1 MNLGQNK
8 LVIQNIPYSE
18 KGLKSLERISP
29 ANRQVIL
36 DRNTVY
42 IVNEQSGKQY
52 KVYVGET
59 NNIQKRTLQ
68 HLKDKDDVLQ
78 QIKDGY
84 LYVIGDSECS
94 YARFTDRFFSA
105 L

>member
-1 MNLGQNK
+1 MKMTVESDK
-8 LVIQNIPYSE
+8 LVIQNIPYYE
-18 KGLKSLERISP
+18 KGLKILERISP
-29 ANRQVIL
+29 ADRQVIL

-68 HLKDKDDVLQ
+68 HFK
-78 QIKDGY
+78 G
-84 LYVIGDSECS
+84 
-94 YARFTDRFFSA
+94 
-105 L
+105 

>member
-1 MNLGQNK
+1 MKMIVESDK
-8 LVIQNIPYSE
+8 LVIQNIPYYE

-29 ANRQVIL
+29 ADRQVIL

-59 NNIQKRTLQ
+59 NNIQKRSLQ
-68 HLKDKDDVLQ
+68 HFK
-78 QIKDGY
+78 G
-84 LYVIGDSECS
+84 
-94 YARFTDRFFSA
+94 
-105 L
+105 

>member
-1 MNLGQNK
+1 MTVESDK
-8 LVIQNIPYSE
+8 LVIQNIPYYE

-29 ANRQVIL
+29 ADRQVIL

-59 NNIQKRTLQ
+59 NNIQKRSLQ
-68 HLKDKDDVLQ
+68 HFK
-78 QIKDGY
+78 G
-84 LYVIGDSECS
+84 
-94 YARFTDRFFSA
+94 
-105 L
+105 

>member
-1 MNLGQNK
+1 MKMTVESDK
-8 LVIQNIPYSE
+8 LVIQNILYYE

-29 ANRQVIL
+29 ADRQVIL

-59 NNIQKRTLQ
+59 NNIQKRSLQ
-68 HLKDKDDVLQ
+68 HFK
-78 QIKDGY
+78 G
-84 LYVIGDSECS
+84 
-94 YARFTDRFFSA
+94 
-105 L
+105 

>member
-1 MNLGQNK
+1 MKMTVESDK
-8 LVIQNIPYSE
+8 LVIQNIPYYE
-18 KGLKSLERISP
+18 KGLGSLERISP
-29 ANRQVIL
+29 ADRQVIL

-68 HLKDKDDVLQ
+68 HFK
-78 QIKDGY
+78 G
-84 LYVIGDSECS
+84 
-94 YARFTDRFFSA
+94 
-105 L
+105 

>member
-1 MNLGQNK
+1 MKMTVESDK
-8 LVIQNIPYSE
+8 LVIQNIPYYE

-29 ANRQVIL
+29 ADRQVIL

-68 HLKDKDDVLQ
+68 HFK
-78 QIKDGY
+78 G
-84 LYVIGDSECS
+84 
-94 YARFTDRFFSA
+94 
-105 L
+105 

>member
-1 MNLGQNK
+1 MTVESDK
-8 LVIQNIPYSE
+8 LVIQNIPYYE
-18 KGLKSLERISP
+18 KGLRSLERISP
-29 ANRQVIL
+29 ADRQVIL

-68 HLKDKDDVLQ
+68 HFK
-78 QIKDGY
+78 G
-84 LYVIGDSECS
+84 
-94 YARFTDRFFSA
+94 
-105 L
+105 

>member
-1 MNLGQNK
+1 MKMTVESDK
-8 LVIQNIPYSE
+8 LVIQNIPYYE

-29 ANRQVIL
+29 ADRQVIL

-68 HLKDKDDVLQ
+68 H
-78 QIKDGY
+78 
-84 LYVIGDSECS
+84 
-94 YARFTDRFFSA
+94 FTRIIHA
-105 L
+105 LNF

>member
-1 MNLGQNK
+1 MTVESDK
-8 LVIQNIPYSE
+8 LVIQNIPYYE
-18 KGLKSLERISP
+18 KGIKSLERIST
-29 ANRQVIL
+29 ADRQVIL

-68 HLKDKDDVLQ
+68 HFK
-78 QIKDGY
+78 G
-84 LYVIGDSECS
+84 
-94 YARFTDRFFSA
+94 
-105 L
+105 

>member
-1 MNLGQNK
+1 MTVESDK
-8 LVIQNIPYSE
+8 LVIQNIPYYE

-29 ANRQVIL
+29 ADRQVIL

-68 HLKDKDDVLQ
+68 HFK
-78 QIKDGY
+78 G
-84 LYVIGDSECS
+84 
-94 YARFTDRFFSA
+94 
-105 L
+105 

>member
-1 MNLGQNK
+1 MKMTVESDK
-8 LVIQNIPYSE
+8 LVIQNIPYYE
-18 KGLKSLERISP
+18 KGLRSLERISP
-29 ANRQVIL
+29 ADRQVIL

-68 HLKDKDDVLQ
+68 HFK
-78 QIKDGY
+78 G
-84 LYVIGDSECS
+84 
-94 YARFTDRFFSA
+94 
-105 L
+105 

>member
-1 MNLGQNK
+1 MKMTVESDK
-8 LVIQNIPYSE
+8 LVIQNIPYYE

-29 ANRQVIL
+29 ADRQVIL

-68 HLKDKDDVLQ
+68 HFKGQ
-78 QIKDGY
+78 G
-84 LYVIGDSECS
+84 
-94 YARFTDRFFSA
+94 
-105 L
+105 

>member
-1 MNLGQNK
+1 MTVESDK
-8 LVIQNIPYSE
+8 LVIQNIPYYE

-29 ANRQVIL
+29 ADRQVIL

-68 HLKDKDDVLQ
+68 H
-78 QIKDGY
+78 
-84 LYVIGDSECS
+84 
-94 YARFTDRFFSA
+94 FTRIIHA
-105 L
+105 LNF

>member
-1 MNLGQNK
+1 MKMTVESDK
-8 LVIQNIPYSE
+8 LVIQNIPYYE

-29 ANRQVIL
+29 ADRQVIL

-59 NNIQKRTLQ
+59 NNIQKRSLQ
-68 HLKDKDDVLQ
+68 HFK
-78 QIKDGY
+78 G
-84 LYVIGDSECS
+84 
-94 YARFTDRFFSA
+94 
-105 L
+105 

>member
-1 MNLGQNK
+1 MKMTVESDK
-8 LVIQNIPYSE
+8 LVIQNIPYYE

-29 ANRQVIL
+29 ADRQVIL

-59 NNIQKRTLQ
+59 NNIQKITLQ
-68 HLKDKDDVLQ
+68 HFK
-78 QIKDGY
+78 G
-84 LYVIGDSECS
+84 
-94 YARFTDRFFSA
+94 
-105 L
+105 